1 MARIVL
7 ASILSAIIAGSP
19 FPPAAAQQSQPERQA
34 RIIVVGE
41 GSVSA
46 VPDSAPIT
54 SGVTTRAKT
63 VKEAVEANSKLMAAI
78 MATLVDA
85 GIAQKDIQTA
95 RFSVSPVYT
104 TPAPNTEQKLTGF
117 SVSNQV
123 SVTIR
128 QIEKAGDILD
138 RVVAAGATNIGNLV
152 FLHSDTAKLIDQAR
166 EDAVA
171 NARHKAELYARA
183 SGVQLGPVV
192 WITEDSGYSPP
203 VPMKVARMAVPIS
216 SGEDKLHVQITVGF
230 GIAQ

>member
-1 MARIVL
+1 MFSSSVLIDPGETSMARIVL

-19 FPPAAAQQSQPERQA
+19 LPPAAAQQSRPERQA

-85 GIAQKDIQTA
+85 GIAQQEIHTA
-95 RFSVSPVYT
+95 RFSVAPVYT
-104 TPAPNTEQKLTGF
+104 TPAPNAEQKRPAFG
-117 SVSNQV
+117 VSNHV

-138 RVVAAGATNIGNLV
+138 RVVAAV
-152 FLHSDTAKLIDQAR
+152 
-166 EDAVA
+166 
-171 NARHKAELYARA
+171 
-183 SGVQLGPVV
+183 
-192 WITEDSGYSPP
+192 
-203 VPMKVARMAVPIS
+203 
-216 SGEDKLHVQITVGF
+216 
-230 GIAQ
+230 